1 MGKSRKPLPLHSG
14 GHLPEE
20 SGRNAGKCGR
30 DARRRPAQPD
40 YGRLHRRAEAAN
52 AVSGHLR
59 RVFDDGG
66 NAVHRRNALRRRV
79 CAARAVLCQQ
89 PLLFGSITRLNK
101 IEGQVRGIKNMV
113 ENDRYCV
120 DILTQVSAVQSA
132 LNSFNKILLSQHI
145 KTCVVDDIKSGND
158 EVVDELL
165 NTIQKIVK

>member
-1 MGKSRKPLPLHSG
+1 MDKCCCNTGKTKH
-14 GHLPEE
+14 
-20 SGRNAGKCGR
+20 C
-30 DARRRPAQPD
+30 DT
-40 YGRLHRRAEAAN
+40 AEYK
-52 AVSGHLR
+52 
-59 RVFDDGG
+59 
-66 NAVHRRNALRRRV
+66 AL
-79 CAARAVLCQQ
+79 
-89 PLLFGSITRLNK
+89 ITRLNK

>member
-1 MGKSRKPLPLHSG
+1 MDKCCCNTGKTKHRDT
-14 GHLPEE
+14 
-20 SGRNAGKCGR
+20 AGYK
-30 DARRRPAQPD
+30 
-40 YGRLHRRAEAAN
+40 
-52 AVSGHLR
+52 
-59 RVFDDGG
+59 
-66 NAVHRRNALRRRV
+66 AL
-79 CAARAVLCQQ
+79 
-89 PLLFGSITRLNK
+89 ITRLNK